1 MKAAIQRI
9 VDLFYGIWPRPL
21 PGKDPLDRC
30 KIISHRGEYDNRT
43 IYENS
48 LSAFDTIRDHGVWG
62 IELDI
67 RWTKDLHPIVFH
79 DRNLNR
85 LFHDDHAI
93 GDLTWP
99 EIRKAYPTIPSLEE
113 VLHRYGKNLH
123 LMVEIK
129 EEAYPDPAYQNRI
142 LKDLFSSLE
151 PAVDFHLISLQPDMF
166 RSIDF
171 VSPGA
176 FLPVAELNVHRLSD
190 IAIQEQY
197 RGITGHYLLLTAGY
211 LEKHQDI
218 GQMVGT
224 GFIRSKNC
232 LYRELN
238 RGIEWIFT
246 NHAVKLQSIL
256 DAARA
261 ESNRKRSHL

>member
-1 MKAAIQRI
+1 
-9 VDLFYGIWPRPL
+9 
-21 PGKDPLDRC
+21 
-30 KIISHRGEYDNRT
+30 
-43 IYENS
+43 
-48 LSAFDTIRDHGVWG
+48 
-62 IELDI
+62 
-67 RWTKDLHPIVFH
+67 
-79 DRNLNR
+79 
-85 LFHDDHAI
+85 
-93 GDLTWP
+93 
-99 EIRKAYPTIPSLEE
+99 
-113 VLHRYGKNLH
+113 
-123 LMVEIK
+123 MVEIK